1 MQINDTVSHGA
12 PGRLARLGGAH
23 GDAVRTDHD
32 HHWEARFEPGAMLV
46 HGMGLAL
53 QPDVREREPRLRVA

>member
-1 MQINDTVSHGA
+1 MQINDTASHGA
-12 PGRLARLGGAH
+12 PGRLARH
-23 GDAVRTDHD
+23 GDAVRADHD

-46 HGMGLAL
+46 HGMGLAP